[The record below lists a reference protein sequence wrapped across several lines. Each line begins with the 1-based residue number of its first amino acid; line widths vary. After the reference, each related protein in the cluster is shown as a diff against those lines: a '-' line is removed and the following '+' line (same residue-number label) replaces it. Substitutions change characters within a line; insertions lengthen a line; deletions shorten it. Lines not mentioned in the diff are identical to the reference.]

1 MHNIYKKSF
10 VYQLQC
16 SSSLSLF
23 SIQSIITITIN
34 YNYHCYHCLHCTWIT
49 SYLTHC
55 HYLFHLAQGFPL
67 TASALTILTRLNSS
81 MSLIIVA
88 KTTGSLSLVA
98 LRSHKLR
105 NSHNKHNCC
114 TFTVVLLSP
123 FWSTI
128 ATIFSVIL
136 HNSMIVAKCRNLLSV
151 STLFPH
157 NTRKVSLK
165 SRLHSFPWH

>member
-1 MHNIYKKSF
+1 MLF
-10 VYQLQC
+10 V
-16 SSSLSLF
+16 LSLF
-23 SIQSIITITIN
+23 STQSIITITIN
-34 YNYHCYHCLHCTWIT
+34 YNYQCHHCPHCTGIT
-49 SYLTHC
+49 GYLTHY
-55 HYLFHLAQGFPL
+55 HHLFHLAHGFPL
-67 TASALTILTRLNSS
+67 TASALSVLTRLNSS
-81 MSLIIVA
+81 MTLINVA

-105 NSHNKHNCC
+105 NSYNKHNCSA
-114 TFTVVLLSP
+114 FTVILLST

-157 NTRKVSLK
+157 NTRKLSLK